1 MEDKKGIHNMTV
13 KELIKALEKLPSDA
27 KVTIH
32 GNEFFMVWA
41 SEKGV
46 DIVSEEEKEEI
57 DPVEYDDFFN
67 NLMSQWEDEEGGW
80 SEHLDAMKINGVQ

>member
-1 MEDKKGIHNMTV
+1 MTV
-13 KELIKALEKLPSDA
+13 HNLIKQLEKLPQDA

-32 GNEFFMVWA
+32 GNDFFMVWA

-46 DIVSEEEKEEI
+46 NIVSEAEEIEEI

-67 NLMSQWEDEEGGW
+67 NLMSQWEEKECGCG
-80 SEHLDAMKINGVQ
+80 EHLDAMKINGVR